1 MFEILGGVLGAGA
14 SLYGGILQAEA
25 QDEANQINL
34 YNNERNLQARE
45 RERSEQIAMAEKLR
59 REQKLGSSDIRGT
72 RVHYVE
78 GKGWVTEGSPALL
91 AMMKAQD
98 AEQMKQLSIDA
109 PMARKVRERNY
120 SRGLQDEAMADTYRR
135 QLGNTVTPSDDAYA
149 NDLYLA
155 QVAGLREGSQ
165 DAGRRAFTQLFRTN
179 DSSRAGDVA
188 ASLAR
193 ENNSAYTKAA
203 LHAKLM
209 ARGSGQKEA
218 DTRRNQLANLYN
230 LFATRAGQGTEA
242 NFKPTNIDNSAQLDS
257 ATKLDANIGQFT
269 ASSYGK
275 PGGTLDYVQPNLGY
289 GNAVSG
295 AGSALASAFRSAG
308 AAQAYRGGSGVQGFG
323 SNSSA
328 GGGDDYYTRN
338 ETGAYG
344 T

>member
-25 QDEANQINL
+25 QEDANRMNWAVNVMNYQ
-34 YNNERNLQARE
+34 QRE
-45 RERSEQIAMAEKLR
+45 RERAEQIAMANKLR
-59 REQKLGSSDIRGT
+59 AEQKLGSSDIRGT
-72 RVHYVE
+72 RVKFVE
-78 GKGWVTEGSPALL
+78 GQGWVTTGAPELL
-91 AMMKAQD
+91 ALMKAQD

-203 LHAKLM
+203 LQAKLM

-242 NFKPTNIDNSAQLDS
+242 NFKPTNIDNSAQLES
-257 ATKLDANIGQFT
+257 ATKGDLNTGALAAQ
-269 ASSYGK
+269 SYGK
-275 PGGTLDYVQPNLGY
+275 AGGTLDYVQPNLGY

-308 AAQAYRGGSGVQGFG
+308 ARQAYGGVQGFG
-323 SNSSA
+323 GNSSA
-328 GGGDDYYTRN
+328 GSGSNMYVNPEINNMY
-338 ETGAYG
+338 
-344 T
+344 